1 MLNQTPLA
9 WKNLTTSWSKLLL
22 STGGVG
28 FAVLLMLSQI
38 GFRNGLFDST
48 VQIASLMKADLIVV
62 SKARYNLPSEQRFD
76 RFLQRAAMI
85 RVDRCSGPIY
95 LERAG
100 TELRVVGQPSRS
112 IRVVGV
118 PLTGRV
124 FEDAAMDAMR
134 DKIRAVSVGLLD
146 RRTKSTYGLERSNPE
161 ALAKQEVELS
171 GKKLRLIDYVQIGTD
186 FVHDGSMWCRSENL
200 PIFSDAQ
207 TAK

>member
-1 MLNQTPLA
+1 
-9 WKNLTTSWSKLLL
+9 
-22 STGGVG
+22 
-28 FAVLLMLSQI
+28 
-38 GFRNGLFDST
+38 
-48 VQIASLMKADLIVV
+48 MKADLIVV

-76 RFLQRAAMI
+76 RKFLQRAAMI
-85 RVDRCSGPIY
+85 EGVVGVQPIY

-171 GKKLRLIDYVQIGTD
+171 GKAEAD
-186 FVHDGSMWCRSENL
+186 
-200 PIFSDAQ
+200 
-207 TAK
+207 